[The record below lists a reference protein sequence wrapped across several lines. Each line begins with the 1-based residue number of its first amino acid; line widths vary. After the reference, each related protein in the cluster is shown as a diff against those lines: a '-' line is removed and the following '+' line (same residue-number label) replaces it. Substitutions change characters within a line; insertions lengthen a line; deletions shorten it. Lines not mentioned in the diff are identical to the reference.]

1 MTTPAYRIEP
11 LVLPASVDSPDAADF
26 LEFSDLSDALVLET
40 WGNLDRARPRSA
52 RLEAWR
58 DDDYAQLRLFFVR
71 LDGRMVATSW
81 VRLPQQENLEDA
93 MVRVNVL
100 DEFSG
105 RGIGQ
110 ALLRHAEA
118 FATSH
123 GRSTLQS
130 FTEHVAGFEPD
141 GAGIL
146 KPGTGTGGIPSGSRA
161 VKFATAAGYTLEQV
175 TRFSALDMP
184 PSEAVLDALERD
196 AYSIAGDRYE
206 LLAWTDS
213 CPDEYVDQL
222 AVLMSRMSTD
232 TPAGALHY
240 DPEVWDA
247 KRVRHV
253 EDEWKQTGQ
262 ESLVAAARHR
272 ASGELAAYSVLQYSA
287 SKPWLAEQDD
297 TLVAKPHRGHRL
309 GMLVKVL
316 NLRRMME
323 AHPSVERILTFNAA
337 ENRHMLA
344 INIALGFRPAGYD
357 GEWQRRC

>member
-1 MTTPAYRIEP
+1 M
-11 LVLPASVDSPDAADF
+11 
-26 LEFSDLSDALVLET
+26 VLET
-40 WGNLDRARPRSA
+40 WGNLDRARTRSA
-52 RLEAWR
+52 RLESWR
-58 DDDYAQLRLFFVR
+58 DDDYTQLRLFFVR

-81 VRLPQQENLEDA
+81 VSLPQQENLEDA

-100 DEFSG
+100 AEFSG

-118 FATSH
+118 FAAAH

-130 FTEHVAGFEPD
+130 YTEHVAGFDPD
-141 GAGIL
+141 GPGIL

-161 VKFATAAGYTLEQV
+161 VKFATAAGYALEQV

-184 PSEAVLDALERD
+184 PSDSVLGALERE
-196 AYSIAGDRYE
+196 ARSIAGDRYE

-213 CPDEYVDQL
+213 CPDEHVDQL

-253 EDEWKQTGQ
+253 EDEWKQTGL

-287 SKPWLAEQDD
+287 LKPWLAEQDD

-309 GMLVKVL
+309 GMLVKLL
-316 NLRRMME
+316 NLRRMMQM
-323 AHPSVERILTFNAA
+323 HPAVERILTFNAA
-337 ENRHMLA
+337 ENDHMLA
-344 INIALGFRPAGYD
+344 INVALGFRPAGYD